1 MKVKII
7 DFGGKIPTRS
17 HYNDAGAD
25 VYSLKDYV
33 LWPGQNITVP
43 LGFGLELPD
52 GWGGFC
58 FQEPALAQKE
68 SLVIYRRL
76 IPATPERYTLL
87 CVIPVARLITLKP
100 AIKSGSL

>member
-43 LGFGLELPD
+43 LGFCLELPD
-52 GWGGFC
+52 GWGG
-58 FQEPALAQKE
+58 
-68 SLVIYRRL
+68 
-76 IPATPERYTLL
+76 
-87 CVIPVARLITLKP
+87 
-100 AIKSGSL
+100 